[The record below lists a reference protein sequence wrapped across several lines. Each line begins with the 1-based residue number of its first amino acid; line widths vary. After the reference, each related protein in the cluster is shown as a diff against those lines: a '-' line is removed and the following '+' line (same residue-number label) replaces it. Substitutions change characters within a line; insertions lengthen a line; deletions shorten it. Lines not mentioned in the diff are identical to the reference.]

1 MIGAETSAQS
11 PPRQALVVEYL
22 GLADALARRFRR
34 TGHDQ
39 EDLRQVARLGLVKAA
54 QRYREDGGP
63 GFVQYAVPTITG
75 ELKRYVRDQSWT
87 VRPPRSLQDLRLK
100 VNALRGRLTQEYGRD
115 PSAAELSEAGGIS
128 IAQVAEAQLASAAM
142 VGVPIDDG
150 EPSGDPS
157 ESRQTKAVIGSED
170 PAYGHVEE
178 MDVLSGALA
187 DTTEYEKTLIYLRF
201 FRGMTQDEIA
211 RTLGVSQMQVSRLLS
226 RLLDRLRRRM
236 DT

>member
-1 MIGAETSAQS
+1 MIRAEESAEAAPQ
-11 PPRQALVVEYL
+11 PALVIEYL

-54 QRYREDGGP
+54 QRYREGYGP

-75 ELKRYVRDQSWT
+75 ELKRYIRDQSWT

-100 VNALRGRLTQEYGRD
+100 VNALRGQLTQENGRD

-128 IAQVAEAQLASAAM
+128 TAQVAEAQLASAAM
-142 VGVPIDDG
+142 AGVPIDG
-150 EPSGDPS
+150 GD
-157 ESRQTKAVIGSED
+157 ASED
-170 PAYGHVEE
+170 PSDSRRINAVVGAEEPGYEHVEE
-178 MDVLSGALA
+178 MDVLSCALA
-187 DTTEYEKTLIYLRF
+187 DATKYEKTLLYLRF
-201 FRGMTQDEIA
+201 FRGMTQEEIA
-211 RTLGVSQMQVSRLLS
+211 QTLGVSQMQVSRLLA

-236 DT
+236 VT